1 MNPHDPLPN
10 PDAPGSPGGG
20 GEAPAPRR
28 RNAASVTI
36 RQQPGADGGSPDD
49 SAPIDAATRS
59 LADALRISYRL
70 LLAAMVVLVVL
81 YIFSGFQ
88 SVKESEK
95 GIRLLFG
102 RVHAKDLGAGF
113 QFSAPA
119 PFGEL
124 VKVQTG
130 LRNEEINNAFF
141 PKLSEVEEK
150 QIADKDKGPQTLADG
165 GADTLDPDND
175 GQLLTADGNIVHARW
190 SISYQRTQAWLAE
203 QNINPDFER
212 KIVVAAACQGIVHAA
227 AGLTIDDILKKQ
239 GETSSGQQV
248 GSSKIELRAKEA
260 AQTALNRIE
269 SGITI
274 NQMAM
279 TLVIPP
285 RKVMRQYEEV
295 QANQS
300 NKSTLI
306 ENARTKR
313 KDTLTQTAG
322 TAADLLLELIDRY
335 EEALTLKQ
343 KDRADQTLTMIDKVM
358 LNEPVDLDGK
368 PVAVRTSGNVTAKVN
383 DARQYRT
390 SVVNDAQGE
399 AVFFEAKRQLFESN
413 PLVMVHGD
421 WSDAMRTLMARD
433 NVQAMWL
440 PPGTA
445 RQIIQI
451 NRDPRIAAADEER
464 ENTKQAEDAMKAR
477 MLQRERE
484 RFQQRTDPASKV
496 REQ

>member
-1 MNPHDPLPN
+1 MSDAPINPS
-10 PDAPGSPGGG
+10 PDAPGPVGV
-20 GEAPAPRR
+20 PPPRR
-28 RNAASVTI
+28 RNAASVTL
-36 RQQPGADGGSPDD
+36 RQQRAAEQAEGDFEVAGA
-49 SAPIDAATRS
+49 IDPATKS
-59 LADALRISYRL
+59 LADALKISYRL
-70 LLAAMVVLVVL
+70 LLAAMVVLAAL

-88 SVKESEK
+88 SVKESER

-102 RVHAKDLGAGF
+102 KVQAKDLGSGF

-130 LRNEEINNAFF
+130 LRTEEINNHFF
-141 PKLSEVEEK
+141 PKLSEPEEK
-150 QIADKDKGPQTLADG
+150 MITDKDKGPQTLAEG

-203 QNINPDFER
+203 QNINPEFER
-212 KIVVAAACQGIVHAA
+212 KIVVSAACQGVVRAA
-227 AGLTIDDILKKQ
+227 AALTIDDILKKQ
-239 GETSSGQQV
+239 SESVSGQQV
-248 GSSKIELRAKEA
+248 GASKIELRAKEE
-260 AQTALNRIE
+260 AQAVLNRIE

-306 ENARTKR
+306 ENARTRR
-313 KDTLTQTAG
+313 KDTLTQAAG
-322 TAADLLLELIDRY
+322 TAADLLLSLIDRY
-335 EEALTLKQ
+335 EEQLTLGR
-343 KDRADQTLTMIDKVM
+343 KDDAAATLALIDKVM
-358 LNEPVDLDGK
+358 TNEASEIDGQ
-368 PVAVRTSGNVTAKVN
+368 PVAVRTSGAVAAKIS

-399 AVFFEAKRQLFESN
+399 AAFFEAKRQLFESN

-421 WSDAMRTLMARD
+421 WSEAMRKLLNHD
-433 NVQAMWL
+433 SVQVMWL

-445 RQIIQI
+445 RQVIQI
-451 NRDPRIAAADEER
+451 NRDPRIAAEQEER
-464 ENTKQAEDAMKAR
+464 ENLRQAEEAERAR
-477 MLQRERE
+477 QLQRERE
-484 RFQQRTDPASKV
+484 RFQQRTAPETRI
-496 REQ
+496 REN

>member
-1 MNPHDPLPN
+1 MSKAPMNPSPET
-10 PDAPGSPGGG
+10 PDAGGSP
-20 GEAPAPRR
+20 PSLRR
-28 RNAASVTI
+28 RNAASVTL
-36 RQQPGADGGSPDD
+36 RQQRSAEPAEGDFQAAGA
-49 SAPIDAATRS
+49 IDPATKS
-59 LADALRISYRL
+59 LADALKISYRL
-70 LLAAMVVLVVL
+70 LLAAMVVLAAL

-88 SVKESEK
+88 SVKESER

-102 RVHAKDLGAGF
+102 KVQAKDLGSGF

-130 LRNEEINNAFF
+130 LRTEEINNHFF
-141 PKLSEVEEK
+141 PKLSEPEEK
-150 QIADKDKGPQTLADG
+150 MITDKDKGPQTLADG

-212 KIVVAAACQGIVHAA
+212 KIVVSAACQGVVRAA
-227 AGLTIDDILKKQ
+227 AALTIDDILKKQ
-239 GETSSGQQV
+239 SESVSGQQV
-248 GSSKIELRAKEA
+248 GASKIELRAKEETQA
-260 AQTALNRIE
+260 VLNRIE

-306 ENARTKR
+306 ENARTRR
-313 KDTLTQTAG
+313 KDTLTQAAG
-322 TAADLLLELIDRY
+322 TSADLLLSLIDRY
-335 EEALTLKQ
+335 EERLTLGR
-343 KDRADQTLTMIDKVM
+343 KDDAAATLALIDKVM
-358 LNEPVDLDGK
+358 TNEASEIDGRPVT
-368 PVAVRTSGNVTAKVN
+368 VRTSGAVAARIS

-399 AVFFEAKRQLFESN
+399 AAFFEAKRQLFESN

-421 WSDAMRTLMARD
+421 WSEAMRKLLNQD
-433 NVQAMWL
+433 SVQVMWL

-445 RQIIQI
+445 RQVIQI
-451 NRDPRIAAADEER
+451 NRDPRIAAEQEER
-464 ENTKQAEDAMKAR
+464 ENLRQAEEAERAR
-477 MLQRERE
+477 QLQRERD
-484 RFQQRTDPASKV
+484 RFQQRTAPETRV
-496 REQ
+496 REN